1 MNLKKY
7 LDNSAD
13 SDTIVLSVSQSY
25 NFEEMANLAIE
36 ADYNDMRI
44 LQQQGLTVTRV
55 ETSRQILAD
64 LIREVWDTAYNHGYH
79 DAQADEGLTL
89 AEMTD

>member
-13 SDTIVLSVSQSY
+13 SDTIVLAMSESY

-44 LQQQGLTVTRV
+44 LQQ
-55 ETSRQILAD
+55 
-64 LIREVWDTAYNHGYH
+64 
-79 DAQADEGLTL
+79 
-89 AEMTD
+89 

>member
-13 SDTIVLSVSQSY
+13 SDTIVLAMSESY

-64 LIREVWDTAYNHGYH
+64 LIREVWDAAYNHGYH

-89 AEMTD
+89 AEMD